1 MPTKATLEQV
11 QAMGRERLY
20 PSITNPNWLVLRKR
34 RELFRKWLGGI
45 GVENPTVLD
54 VGGRI
59 QPYRCL
65 IANGRARYLA
75 VDLSVTPLVDI
86 VGDAQQLPFGS
97 DLFDLALCTQMLEY
111 ALNPVRVISE
121 IRRVL
126 KKDGLLV
133 LSVPSAFPR
142 DSEYDRWRFLPAGI
156 GQLLTEFSS
165 VEIVPEGGTI
175 TGFFRTVNVCLHV
188 FAKFDVLRIVLSYT
202 LTPVLN
208 VMGACLER
216 LASSRN
222 DQFAVNYS
230 VRARK

>member
-1 MPTKATLEQV
+1 MKETLEQV

-20 PSITNPNWLVLRKR
+20 PSITNPNWLVLRRR
-34 RELFRKWLGGI
+34 RELFRDWLGEI
-45 GVENPTVLD
+45 GLENPKVLD

-59 QPYRCL
+59 QPYRPL
-65 IANGRARYLA
+65 IANGRGRYLA
-75 VDLSVTPLVDI
+75 VDLWVTPLVDV

-97 DLFDLALCTQMLEY
+97 DLFDLAVCTQMLEY
-111 ALNPVRVISE
+111 APDPVKVISE
-121 IRRVL
+121 IKRVL

-156 GQLLTEFSS
+156 GQLLAGFSS

-175 TGFFRTVNVCLHV
+175 TDFFRTVNVCLHV
-188 FAKFDVLRIVLSYT
+188 FAKFDVLRIVLSCT
-202 LTPVLN
+202 LTPALN
-208 VMGACLER
+208 LLGAFVER
-216 LASSRN
+216 IASSRN